1 MTPDLLSTKIVLGHF
16 AVNFLL
22 SVPLIFLGGI
32 YKKRKMCISQ
42 SKIHFK
48 NFTVMAI
55 FFLYFFNE
63 KCTGGGLEKIN
74 KIKLKIFRQL

>member
-16 AVNFLL
+16 AVNFFVIC
-22 SVPLIFLGGI
+22 SIDIP
-32 YKKRKMCISQ
+32 KKRKMCILQ

-55 FFLYFFNE
+55 FLIFFL
-63 KCTGGGLEKIN
+63 
-74 KIKLKIFRQL
+74 IKNAREAD